1 MRKKIRWRVLNDEI
15 SLFLPK
21 DHQDNEA
28 TASVCQGVLEA
39 LLFKKLEKTQLEN
52 NHERDHNNNFWSNG
66 YQNWFIRE
74 FRERLRISRESCE
87 FTLHRIKP
95 FIYKTPTKMVSTLIK
110 IHGQLALTV
119 DRTTHGR

>member
-39 LLFKKLEKTQLEN
+39 LLFKKLKKN
-52 NHERDHNNNFWSNG
+52 
-66 YQNWFIRE
+66 
-74 FRERLRISRESCE
+74 
-87 FTLHRIKP
+87 
-95 FIYKTPTKMVSTLIK
+95 
-110 IHGQLALTV
+110 TV
-119 DRTTHGR
+119 GKQPWKRS